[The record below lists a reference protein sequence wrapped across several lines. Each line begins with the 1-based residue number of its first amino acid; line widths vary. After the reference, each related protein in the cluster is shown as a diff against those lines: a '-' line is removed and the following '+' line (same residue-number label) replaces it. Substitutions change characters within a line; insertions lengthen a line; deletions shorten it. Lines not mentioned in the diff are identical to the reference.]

1 MTTSRPLAPHRG
13 LDSHEIQNPGT
24 WDRPDWHERHVRL
37 TFCLR
42 PDELSDSSLGEAPS
56 AISSAIRADFARRCE
71 TAEHHLVRTRLN
83 GCVSLLVG
91 LVVLLRLMSLVEAVH
106 GFAPPG
112 SMATMLQEGFTIVA
126 WVALWRP
133 AELLL
138 FTNGRS
144 EPISRFSAA
153 LSPPRLV

>member
-1 MTTSRPLAPHRG
+1 MGIRAERDLNPLVPQAL
-13 LDSHEIQNPGT
+13 LD
-24 WDRPDWHERHVRL
+24 VL
-37 TFCLR
+37 LA

-71 TAEHHLVRTRLN
+71 TAEHDLVRTRLN
-83 GCVSLLVG
+83 GWVSLLVG

-106 GFAPPG
+106 GFVPPG
-112 SMATMLQEGFTIVA
+112 SMATMLQEGFTSVA

-138 FTNGRS
+138 YDQW
-144 EPISRFSAA
+144 PIRADIALLRRIESAEVGVVTRP
-153 LSPPRLV
+153 LFRRW